1 MLFKLL
7 IALWRRLGFLPLS
20 WLHAI
25 GRWLGRIFDWI
36 PNRERHAVEVNLELC
51 FPELPVRERAAL
63 RRQVMQQI
71 GCSLMEL
78 SAIWFR
84 PTQAVEAL
92 VREVSGGELLERP
105 PGEGLIVLSPHLGC
119 WEIIGLMLPLHGPIT
134 SLYRPP
140 RKTELE
146 PLMRAVRERSGAIL
160 VPTDTQGVKRI
171 YQTLQAGGMTGILP
185 DQQPASSS
193 GSVFAP
199 FFGVPALTMLL
210 VNRLARKT
218 GARVVFA
225 YAERLPKGAGFHI
238 HYLPAPAG
246 VADKDPEVAATA
258 LNAELEQMIRRLPAQ
273 YQWSYRR
280 FRIRPDGAPSP
291 YHRKR

>member
-7 IALWRRLGFLPLS
+7 IALWRRIGFLPLS

-25 GRWLGRIFDWI
+25 GRWLGRLYDLI

-51 FPELPVRERAAL
+51 FPEMPAQQRSAL
-63 RRQVMQQI
+63 RREVMQQM
-71 GCSLMEL
+71 GCTLMEL

-84 PTQAVEAL
+84 PAGSLQTL
-92 VREVSGGELLERP
+92 VRGVSGGELLEQRA
-105 PGEGLIVLSPHLGC
+105 GEGLIVLSPHLGC
-119 WEIIGLMLPLHGPIT
+119 WEIVGLTLPLHGPIT

-140 RKTELE
+140 RKRELE
-146 PLMRAVRERSGAIL
+146 ALLRAARERSGAIL

-171 YQTLQAGGMTGILP
+171 YQALQEGGMTGILP
-185 DQQPASSS
+185 DQQPDSSR

-210 VNRLARKT
+210 INRLARKT
-218 GARVVFA
+218 GARVIFA
-225 YAERLPKGAGFHI
+225 YAERLPRGAGFHI
-238 HYLPAPAG
+238 HYLPAPDG
-246 VADKDPEVAATA
+246 IADRDPLVAATA
-258 LNAELEQMIRRLPAQ
+258 LNQGLEQMIRQQPAQ

-280 FRIRPDGAPSP
+280 FRIRPDDAPSP
-291 YHRKR
+291 YRRKG